1 MEVITSR
8 QNRFIKLA
16 RSLSERKFRAETGL
30 FLAEGVNLLRD
41 MPKDVQTYA
50 VFATEARYAEAT
62 DMFNGRSVREGIFC
76 VSDDVMNSISDT
88 SSPYGIS
95 AVCYI
100 PRVEFALPKGNALL
114 LDGVSDP
121 GNFGTILRTAV
132 ACGFSEVYA
141 LGTVDLYSPKVIRAT
156 LGALFKL
163 KVVSIDEAQALTLAR
178 ECNSAVLDMGGQ
190 NILDIEIPSPVL
202 FIAGS
207 EAHGVRE
214 CLKRKAKISYSLP
227 MKNQIESLN
236 VAVATAVA
244 MYQTV

>member
-1 MEVITSR
+1 MEIITSR
-8 QNRFIKLA
+8 QNRLIKLA

-41 MPKDVQTYA
+41 MPKDVTTYA
-50 VFATEARYAEAT
+50 VFATEARFAEAK
-62 DMFNGRSVREGIFC
+62 DMFDGRSVREGIFC
-76 VSDDVMNSISDT
+76 VSDDVMNSISGT
-88 SSPYGIS
+88 SSPYGIT

-100 PRVEFALPKGNALL
+100 PSVEFALPEGNALL

-121 GNFGTILRTAV
+121 GNMGTVLRTAV
-132 ACGFSEVYA
+132 ACGFLEVYC
-141 LGTVDLYSPKVIRAT
+141 LDTVDLYSPKAIRAT
-156 LGALFKL
+156 LGALFRL
-163 KVVSIDEAQALTLAR
+163 KVVLIDEAQALTLAR
-178 ECNSAVLDMGGQ
+178 ECNSAVLDMGGS
-190 NILDIEIPSPVL
+190 NILESDIPSPVL

-207 EAHGVRE
+207 EAHGVRD
-214 CLKRKAKISYSLP
+214 CLKREAKTSYSLP